1 MVGIIVAPVVLAI
14 LIGFVEIYRERF
26 FDSEPEPQG
35 AAGPRP
41 EESTP

>member
-26 FDSEPEPQG
+26 FDSEPEPG
-35 AAGPRP
+35 EAPT
-41 EESTP
+41 ELE